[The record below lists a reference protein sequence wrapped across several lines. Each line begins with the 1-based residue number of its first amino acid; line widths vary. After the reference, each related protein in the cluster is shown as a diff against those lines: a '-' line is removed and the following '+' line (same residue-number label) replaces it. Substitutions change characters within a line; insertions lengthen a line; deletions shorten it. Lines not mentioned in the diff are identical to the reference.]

1 MTETPGGHVLIVGV
15 TTRALAISAA
25 RAGYRVT
32 AVDPF
37 GDRDLRNAAQV
48 ITPRSTPARR
58 FNPGAAATAAENV
71 SAGWVAYTSNL
82 ENYPAAVG
90 RLAQGRRL
98 LGNPAPV
105 LALVRNPVALSA
117 FLRSKGFAVPLTRAS
132 PPRGPAAEPWLL
144 KPRKSGGG
152 HGVRLWRKGQSL
164 SRSSYLQQQISGI
177 PGSVIFAANGESAV
191 VLGLSRQL
199 VGDSRFGAQAFRYC
213 GSLLGG
219 GPTPVFPRYKELL
232 GTASAMAREVSRS
245 FGLIG
250 LNGIDFVARN
260 GVPYP
265 IEVNPRYSAS
275 MELLER
281 GLGLSLFELH
291 VQACQGIL
299 PTEPQ
304 TDPGIQGKAIVFAR
318 RDVIVGQTDA
328 WINRP
333 DVADIPHPGE
343 SIATGRPICTVFARA
358 SDESTCVRRLV
369 RQARVVYRRVR
380 AHTERAA

>member
-1 MTETPGGHVLIVGV
+1 MTEKPGGHVLIVGV

-32 AVDPF
+32 AVDAF
-37 GDRDLRNAAQV
+37 GDRDLRKAAHV
-48 ITPRSTPARR
+48 IIPRSTPAVR
-58 FNPGAAATAAENV
+58 FNPRAAAIAAEKV
-71 SAGWVAYTSNL
+71 SAAWVAYTSNL

-98 LGNPAPV
+98 LGNPPPV
-105 LALVRNPVALSA
+105 LVRVRNPTVLSA
-117 FLRSKGFAVPLTRAS
+117 LLRSKGFAVPLTRAS
-132 PPRGPAAEPWLL
+132 PPRGPAMEPWLL
-144 KPRKSGGG
+144 KPRRSGGG
-152 HGVRLWRKGQSL
+152 HGVRLWRRGQSL
-164 SRSSYLQQQISGI
+164 SRSAYLQQQISGI
-177 PGSVIFAANGESAV
+177 PGSVIFAADGQSAV

-199 VGDSRFGAQAFRYC
+199 VGYSRFGAQAFRYC

-219 GPTPVFPRYKELL
+219 ATPVFPRYKELFE
-232 GTASAMAREVSRS
+232 TASAIAREVTRS

-281 GLGLSLFELH
+281 SLGLSLFELH
-291 VQACQGIL
+291 VQACHGIL

-304 TDPGIQGKAIVFAR
+304 PDPGIYGKAIVFAR
-318 RDVIVGQTDA
+318 RDLVIGQTDA
-328 WINRP
+328 WIGRP

-343 SIATGRPICTVFARA
+343 SIPTGRPICTVFARA
-358 SDESTCVRRLV
+358 SGQSTCLRRLF
-369 RQARVVYRRVR
+369 RQAGLVYRRVR
-380 AHTERAA
+380 TRTQRAA

>member
-1 MTETPGGHVLIVGV
+1 MTEMFGGHVLIVGV
-15 TTRALAISAA
+15 TTRALALSAA

-32 AVDPF
+32 AIDAF
-37 GDRDLRNAAQV
+37 GDRDLRKAAQV
-48 ITPRSTPARR
+48 ITPRSTPTMR
-58 FNPGAAATAAENV
+58 FNPGAAAIAAENV
-71 SAGWVAYTSNL
+71 SAGSVAYTSNL

-90 RLAQGRRL
+90 RLARGRRL
-98 LGNPAPV
+98 LGNPPSV
-105 LALVRNPVALSA
+105 LARVRNPVVLSA

-132 PPRGPAAEPWLL
+132 QPRSPAAETWLL

-152 HGVRLWRKGQSL
+152 HGVRLWRSGQSL
-164 SRSSYLQQQISGI
+164 SRGSYLQQQISGI
-177 PGSVIFAANGESAV
+177 PGSVIFAANGETAV

-219 GPTPVFPRYKELL
+219 GATPVFPRYKELL
-232 GTASAMAREVSRS
+232 ETACAMAGEVTRS
-245 FGLIG
+245 FGLVG
-250 LNGIDFVARN
+250 LNGIDFMARN

-281 GLGLSLFELH
+281 SLRLSLFELH

-299 PTEPQ
+299 PREPQ
-304 TDPGIQGKAIVFAR
+304 TDPGIEGKAIVFAR

-328 WINRP
+328 WISRP
-333 DVADIPHPGE
+333 DFADIPHPGE

-358 SDESTCVRRLV
+358 SGDSTCVRRLV
-369 RQARVVYRRVR
+369 RKAGLVYRRVR
-380 AHTERAA
+380 AHTGRAA

>member
-32 AVDPF
+32 AVDAF
-37 GDRDLRNAAQV
+37 GDRDLRKAAQV
-48 ITPRSTPARR
+48 ITPRSTPAIR
-58 FNPGAAATAAENV
+58 FNPRAAAIAAGNV
-71 SAGWVAYTSNL
+71 SAAWVAYTSNL

-98 LGNPAPV
+98 LGNPPPV
-105 LALVRNPVALSA
+105 LARVRNPVVLST
-117 FLRSKGFAVPLTRAS
+117 FLRRKGFAVPLTRSS
-132 PPRGPAAEPWLL
+132 PPRSPAAESWLL
-144 KPRKSGGG
+144 KPRRSGGG
-152 HGVRLWRKGQSL
+152 HAVRLWRKGESL
-164 SRSSYLQQQISGI
+164 SRSSYLQQRISGI
-177 PGSVIFAANGESAV
+177 PGSVIFAANGESSV

-199 VGDSRFGAQAFRYC
+199 VGDSRFGAHAFRYC

-219 GPTPVFPRYKELL
+219 GATPAFPRYQELL
-232 GTASAMAREVSRS
+232 ETASAMAREITRS

-281 GLGLSLFELH
+281 SLGLSVFELH
-291 VQACQGIL
+291 VQACHGIL

-304 TDPGIQGKAIVFAR
+304 AGPGVYGKAIVFAR
-318 RDVIVGQTDA
+318 RDLVVGQTDA
-328 WINRP
+328 WIGRP

-343 SIATGRPICTVFARA
+343 SIPTGRPICTLFARA

-369 RQARVVYRRVR
+369 RRAGLVYRRVH
-380 AHTERAA
+380 AQSERAA